1 MLTPGSPSERRR
13 NTSNVITAG
22 DWAVRLRDWTALM
35 SSVARASVSARV
47 NFPVSLFANVLVFA
61 EWSVQCAGLLPLRL
75 SGRDAR
81 VVIAAFATFIFMLG
95 TGLARAQDMEPRSY
109 SVRMVERPKRK
120 CVCEKEGLGEWLLK
134 TCPLRETDAI
144 ASFPRDAF
152 TSVAGSSR
160 ARSWSD
166 RAHSANAAGPARNV
180 PCPWH
185 GHSCRE
191 NRRQPD
197 GTWLLTRDVPLP
209 CCVSL
214 SWSLLLLADKS
225 RLTTEAT

>member
-1 MLTPGSPSERRR
+1 
-13 NTSNVITAG
+13 
-22 DWAVRLRDWTALM
+22 
-35 SSVARASVSARV
+35 
-47 NFPVSLFANVLVFA
+47 
-61 EWSVQCAGLLPLRL
+61 
-75 SGRDAR
+75 
-81 VVIAAFATFIFMLG
+81 AFATFIFMLG

-166 RAHSANAAGPARNV
+166 RAHSANAAGPAWNV
-180 PCPWH
+180 PC
-185 GHSCRE
+185 
-191 NRRQPD
+191 
-197 GTWLLTRDVPLP
+197 
-209 CCVSL
+209 
-214 SWSLLLLADKS
+214 
-225 RLTTEAT
+225 